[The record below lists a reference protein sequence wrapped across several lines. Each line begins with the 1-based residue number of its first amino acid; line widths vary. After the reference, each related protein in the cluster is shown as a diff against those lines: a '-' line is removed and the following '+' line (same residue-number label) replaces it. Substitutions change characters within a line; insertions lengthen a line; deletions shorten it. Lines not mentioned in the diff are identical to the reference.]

1 MKGFNKDVG
10 VKVKKA
16 TRVFKIGLLLGVAS
30 LTASAALANG
40 DATISAATCRHS
52 DTRFNCVEYV
62 DNYDGD
68 TLTFNIPK
76 VHPLLGHHAK
86 IRIAGINTAEMR
98 SLDPCERDI
107 AYRAQMLVQTELTK
121 AKRIDL
127 VDVGRGKY
135 FRVLADVIYDGNK
148 SLGDLLLRRKLGF
161 RYDGGTKP
169 VIDWC
174 SL

>member
-1 MKGFNKDVG
+1 M
-10 VKVKKA
+10 KKA
-16 TRVFKIGLLLGVAS
+16 AQIFNIGLLLSVVS
-30 LTASAALANG
+30 LTASTSLAEA
-40 DATISAATCRHS
+40 DANPMAATCRHS
-52 DTRFNCVEYV
+52 ETRFNCVEYV

-68 TLTFNIPK
+68 TLTFNIK
-76 VHPLLGHHAK
+76 NVHPLLGHHAK

-98 SLDPCERDI
+98 SLDPCERDV
-107 AYRAQMLVQTELTK
+107 AYRAQMLVQTELSK

-127 VDVGRGKY
+127 LDVGRGKY
-135 FRVLADVIYDGNK
+135 FRILADVIYDGNK
-148 SLGDLLLRRKLGF
+148 SVGDLLLRRKLGF